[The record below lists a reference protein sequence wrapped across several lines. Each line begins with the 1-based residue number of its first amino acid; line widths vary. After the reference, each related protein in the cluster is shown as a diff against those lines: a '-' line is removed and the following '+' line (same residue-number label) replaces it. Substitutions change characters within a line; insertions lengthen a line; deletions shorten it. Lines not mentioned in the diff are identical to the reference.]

1 MTKKCDRCEQ
11 LLQAPDDKAGA
22 KVTCPKCGDVNIMPT
37 MEGSS
42 GGAGVDRAAA
52 AGYPA
57 TNGPEQ
63 EVVKVRQAM
72 FRARPVSG
80 LLLVLGVVGG
90 VIGAGFCQMSL
101 GNSVAALGLL
111 ALAAASGA
119 WMVVWWIKTHGS
131 MLTITNKRT
140 IERDGLL
147 KKDLSEVLHD
157 DIRNVQTHQ
166 TLRQRLLGIGDLAI
180 SSAGQDNFE
189 IQVHDVPNPGKLR
202 EIIDLYRPL

>member
-1 MTKKCDRCEQ
+1 MLSKKCDRCEQ
-11 LLQAPDDKAGA
+11 LIEAPDDKAGA
-22 KVTCPKCGDVNIMPT
+22 KVTCPKCGDINVMPAAT
-37 MEGSS
+37 GHT
-42 GGAGVDRAAA
+42 GVDRAAA

-57 TNGPEQ
+57 SEGPEQ

-90 VIGAGFCQMSL
+90 IIGAGFCQMSL
-101 GNSVAALGLL
+101 NNPLAALGLL
-111 ALAAASGA
+111 ALAAVSGA

-166 TLRQRLLGIGDLAI
+166 TLRQRLLGIGDFAI

-189 IQVHDVPNPGKLR
+189 IQVRDVPNPGKLR